1 MLTNKIK
8 KMKERMLKNEY
19 NKLMKSANK
28 YRSQNIS
35 LYIQTLVKITKLR
48 EVLTKN
54 QVSLQL
60 N

>member
-1 MLTNKIK
+1 
-8 KMKERMLKNEY
+8 MKERMLKNEY